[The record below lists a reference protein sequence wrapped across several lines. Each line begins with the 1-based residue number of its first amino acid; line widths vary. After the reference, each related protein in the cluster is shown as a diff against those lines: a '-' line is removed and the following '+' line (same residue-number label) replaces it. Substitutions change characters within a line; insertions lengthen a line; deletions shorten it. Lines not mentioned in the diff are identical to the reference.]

1 MLKGMEHVGLSVSDL
16 DRSIAFYR
24 DLLDLELLRVIECGE
39 GSRLAEVVALP
50 GCVARIAHLQSPKGM
65 LELFEYV
72 RPRGEPIPR
81 GRRRQADLGHI
92 HAGFSSDDVRGD
104 YARLRSQGVEFLSE
118 PVEFRPG
125 VWIVY
130 FYGPDGEVGELR
142 EAKADA
148 TEV

>member
-1 MLKGMEHVGLSVSDL
+1 MLKGLEHVGLSVSNL
-16 DRSIAFYR
+16 ERSIAFYR
-24 DLLDLELLRVIECGE
+24 DLLGLKLIRVLECGE
-39 GSRLAEVVALP
+39 ESRLDEVVGIP
-50 GCVARIAHLQSPKGM
+50 GCVARIAHLESEKAM

-72 RPRGEPIPR
+72 RPRGEGIPG

-92 HAGFSSDDVRGD
+92 HAGFTSDDVRGE
-104 YARLRSQGVEFLSE
+104 YARLKGQGVEFLSE

-142 EAKADA
+142 Q
-148 TEV
+148 T